1 VSEKGLSDEG
11 EVDLDNSII
20 LRMALVLLVNK
31 NIQLLNQVAEIVK
44 KLWLRSS
51 FVLVLAVMFWFALK
65 TVNVFHIL
73 LTIVL
78 LIFVSAKGSTS
89 KNEFS
94 YRHKHWIYLLIFFDT
109 FLILR

>member
-1 VSEKGLSDEG
+1 MTSRALHLLALVTCFGVLFLVSEKGLSDEG

-89 KNEFS
+89 KN
-94 YRHKHWIYLLIFFDT
+94 
-109 FLILR
+109 